1 MGCKKIIAYI
11 NAENE
16 LVSKVYTMAL
26 NYANNNVDE
35 IFIYNY
41 STREEDKNSL
51 FEIAREIDKE
61 IDVPVFLG
69 LNVERL
75 EDVKKALYTGAK
87 KVVFKEKLMKDT
99 TVLKEAI
106 ERFGKENIVLEIED
120 YTVIFEDDF
129 AAKYVANSA
138 GSVILKHVVM
148 SPKLTQYLEN
158 LPIAAYIR
166 DSLVRNSINDVLEL
180 NTICIMTNYYEKKN
194 IIPVKRALR
203 ADGIDVN
210 IFESQIP
217 FSALKTNSDGLVT
230 VVVQDYKNDEV
241 LMVAYMNEEAFDK
254 TMESGYM
261 TYFSRSRNEL
271 WLKGETSGHYQFVK
285 KVMVDC
291 DNDTL
296 LFKVK
301 QLGAAC
307 HTGNRSCF
315 FTEIASKEYD
325 ETNPTL
331 VFNEVFDVIKDR
343 KDNPKVGSYTNYLF
357 DKGIDKIL
365 KKCGEEATEIVIA
378 AKNPDSEE
386 LKYEISDFLYHMMVL
401 MVECGLDWE
410 DITKELAN
418 RK

>member
-1 MGCKKIIAYI
+1 MGYKKIIAYI

-16 LVSKVYTMAL
+16 LVSKVYAMAL

-69 LNVERL
+69 LNVEKL

-87 KVVFKEKLMKDT
+87 KVVFKEKLLKDNK
-99 TVLKEAI
+99 LIKEAMD
-106 ERFGKENIVLEIED
+106 RFGKESVVLEIED
-120 YTVIFEDDF
+120 YTVIYNDDF
-129 AAKYVANSA
+129 AAKYASCCGGA
-138 GSVILKHVVM
+138 VILKHVVM
-148 SPKLTQYLEN
+148 SPKLTTYLNE
-158 LPIAAYIR
+158 LPVSAYIR
-166 DSLVRNSINDVLEL
+166 DSLVRNSVNDILEL
-180 NTICIMTNYYEKKN
+180 NTLGIMTNYYEKKN

-210 IFESQIP
+210 IFESTMQ
-217 FSALKTNSDGLVT
+217 FSEFTTNADGLIP

-261 TYFSRSRNEL
+261 TYYSRSRKEL

-315 FTEIASKEYD
+315 YTELAAKEYD

-343 KDNPKVGSYTNYLF
+343 KENPKVGSYTNYLF

-365 KKCGEEATEIVIA
+365 KKCGEEATEMVIA

-401 MVECGLDWE
+401 MVEKGVTWE
-410 DITKELAN
+410 DVMQELSQ
-418 RK
+418 R

>member
-129 AAKYVANSA
+129 ATKYVANSA

-180 NTICIMTNYYEKKN
+180 NTIGIMTNYYEKKN

>member
-129 AAKYVANSA
+129 ATKYVANSA

-180 NTICIMTNYYEKKN
+180 NTIGIMTNYYEKNN

-217 FSALKTNSDGLVT
+217 FSALNTNSD
-230 VVVQDYKNDEV
+230 
-241 LMVAYMNEEAFDK
+241 
-254 TMESGYM
+254 
-261 TYFSRSRNEL
+261 
-271 WLKGETSGHYQFVK
+271 
-285 KVMVDC
+285 
-291 DNDTL
+291 
-296 LFKVK
+296 
-301 QLGAAC
+301 
-307 HTGNRSCF
+307 
-315 FTEIASKEYD
+315 
-325 ETNPTL
+325 
-331 VFNEVFDVIKDR
+331 
-343 KDNPKVGSYTNYLF
+343 
-357 DKGIDKIL
+357 
-365 KKCGEEATEIVIA
+365 
-378 AKNPDSEE
+378 
-386 LKYEISDFLYHMMVL
+386 
-401 MVECGLDWE
+401 
-410 DITKELAN
+410 
-418 RK
+418 

>member
-16 LVSKVYTMAL
+16 LVSKIYTMAL

-180 NTICIMTNYYEKKN
+180 NTIGIMTNYYEKKN

>member
-180 NTICIMTNYYEKKN
+180 NTIGIMTNYYEKKN